1 LKRYA
6 YISAI
11 TILILLILVL
21 FFFGTRKAA
30 EEYSRDFKDNY
41 KIYSIPLPEK
51 ISFANEPVP
60 LYIVDIKERLEREL
74 LMNVYYQSQT
84 IMYLKR
90 ANRYFPLVEDLLK
103 KNGIPD
109 DFKYIALVESGF
121 QNVVSSSAAVG
132 FWQIIEPTAKQLGL
146 EVNEEV
152 DERYNVV
159 KSTEAICKYFKR
171 AYSVFNNWTMVAG
184 SFNMGIVGILNQV
197 RLQNVNSFYDLY
209 LNSETSR
216 YVFRILAFK
225 EIFENQEKY
234 GYYILKDQLYP
245 PYRTY
250 TIQVDSPIK
259 DLVQFA
265 FSKNASYKDLKT
277 FNVWL
282 RKSYLTNKS
291 RKTYIIELPVKSTN
305 TTVTDYD
312 TFPVKLQYDTNVVFP
327 KDSLVYHIVKDNEN
341 INTISKK
348 YHVKVPQI
356 LQWNDLQGY
365 YLKKGQKLKIYVPVQ
380 SN

>member
-1 LKRYA
+1 M
-6 YISAI
+6 
-11 TILILLILVL
+11 L
-21 FFFGTRKAA
+21 FLFGTRKAA
-30 EEYSRDFKDNY
+30 EEYSRDFKDTY
-41 KIYSIPLPEK
+41 KIYSIPIPEK
-51 ISFANEPVP
+51 LSFAGEPVP
-60 LYIVDIKERLEREL
+60 LYIDEVKERLEREL

-84 IMYLKR
+84 ILYFKR
-90 ANRYFPLVEDLLK
+90 ANRYFPIVEQILK
-103 KNGIPD
+103 RNGIPD

-132 FWQIIEPTAKQLGL
+132 FWQFVEPTAKQYGL

-152 DERYNVV
+152 DERYNIV

-171 AYSVFNNWTMVAG
+171 ANGVFNNWTMVAG
-184 SFNMGIVGILNQV
+184 SFNMGIAGIINQV
-197 RLQNVNSFYDLY
+197 RLQKVNSFYDLY

-225 EIFENQEKY
+225 EIFENPEKY
-234 GYYILKDQLYP
+234 GFYILREQLYLP
-245 PYRTY
+245 LKTY
-250 TIQVDSPIK
+250 TFQVDTPIK
-259 DLVQFA
+259 DLVKFA

-291 RKTYIIELPVKSTN
+291 LKSYSIELPIKTSTSILP
-305 TTVTDYD
+305 DYD
-312 TFPVKLQYDTNVVFP
+312 TFPKKIQIDATILIP
-327 KDSLVYHIVKDNEN
+327 EDSLIYHIVKENEN

-356 LQWNDLQGY
+356 LQWNDLQGF
-365 YLKKGQKLKIYVPVQ
+365 YLKKGQKLKIYLSRL

>member
-1 LKRYA
+1 MKRYVF
-6 YISAI
+6 ISVLSALI
-11 TILILLILVL
+11 VVILFL
-21 FFFGTRKAA
+21 FFYGTRRAP

-41 KIYSIPLPEK
+41 RIYSIPLPEK
-51 ISFANEPVP
+51 ISFASEPVP
-60 LYIVDIKERLEREL
+60 LYLNDVKERLEREL

-84 IMYLKR
+84 ILYLKR
-90 ANRYFPLVEDLLK
+90 ANRYFPLVEQILK
-103 KNGIPD
+103 RNGIPD

-132 FWQIIEPTAKQLGL
+132 FWQFIEPTAKQYGL

-152 DERYNVV
+152 DERYNIV

-171 AYSVFNNWTMVAG
+171 ANAVFNNWTMVAG

-197 RLQNVNSFYDLY
+197 KLQKVNSFYDLY

-234 GYYILKDQLYP
+234 GFYILKDQLYI
-245 PYRTY
+245 PYKTY
-250 TIQVDSPIK
+250 TIQVDTPIK
-259 DLVQFA
+259 DLIKFA
-265 FSKNASYKDLKT
+265 LSKQASYKDLKT

-282 RKSYLTNKS
+282 RKSYLSNKAH
-291 RKTYIIELPVKSTN
+291 KTYIIELPVKST
-305 TTVTDYD
+305 DKLIPEFD
-312 TFPVKLQYDTNVVFP
+312 TFPMKFSYDTTSVFP
-327 KDSLVYHIVKDNEN
+327 RDSLIYHTVKENEN
-341 INTISKK
+341 INSISKK

-365 YLKKGQKLKIYVPVQ
+365 YLKKGQKIKIYLPVQ
-380 SN
+380 AN